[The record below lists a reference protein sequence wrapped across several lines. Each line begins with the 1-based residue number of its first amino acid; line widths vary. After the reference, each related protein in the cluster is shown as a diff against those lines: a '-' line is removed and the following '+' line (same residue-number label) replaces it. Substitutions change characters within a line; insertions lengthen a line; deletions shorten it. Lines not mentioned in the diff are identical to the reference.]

1 MSVVPINSYLS
12 GQGTARINIARDSSE
27 LEIRGQ
33 AATAALTLAVVDTTG
48 HPPLEMT
55 SDVLTLTLSPSA
67 RSLLASQTRKQW
79 VAFRTEA
86 TCVMCRILTN

>member
-12 GQGTARINIARDSSE
+12 GQGTARINIVEDSSE
-27 LEIRGQ
+27 LEFRGQ
-33 AATAALTLAVVDTTG
+33 LTVAVVDTTG